1 MRNRIVS
8 HLITDFEEVVH
19 RIVGEIGFPLELLM
33 MVHHLLL
40 EELLNFQL
48 DSPLLQVL
56 EFDAVGA
63 DLHPIGNVQVVE

>member
-1 MRNRIVS
+1 
-8 HLITDFEEVVH
+8 
-19 RIVGEIGFPLELLM
+19 M